1 MVGNMDDMKIPHP
14 QKRIYLD
21 SAATNLVDD
30 TVLDTAARFA
40 ALYRDTSLTTAD
52 VFHQQ
57 KASLGEARKAVARL
71 LGCDA
76 TEIALMQSTSHALGT
91 LSTVLPLEKGDNVLV
106 CDLEYQASV
115 VCWQAAMDRVGFE
128 LRQVTTKNGVVTP
141 DDFAACIDE
150 HTKVIL
156 LAAVQE
162 INGFRADVKAIGE
175 LAHAHN
181 CLFIVDGIQ
190 EAGALSVNVKE
201 LGMDFYCAGG
211 KKWLG
216 NPFGMGF
223 LYIRK
228 ELLESLKPPYYS
240 YYDIQVPE
248 EFGDYLSYLEDPRRH
263 PFDKYHLVKEASVF
277 ETGGYGNFL
286 GAQALGQA
294 IAVLEKQGIAAIEE
308 HNLELSR
315 YLYQELSAMGL
326 NLQSSGE
333 RRHMSSIVVFNID
346 GLPNQSVEK
355 ERRLLQYLRD
365 QNIFVTLRCST
376 GIGGIRVSFHY
387 YTQKQDI
394 DVLLDAV
401 KTFLNAL
408 KA

>member
-1 MVGNMDDMKIPHP
+1 MNKATNRV
-14 QKRIYLD
+14 YLD

-30 TVLDTAARFA
+30 AVLNLAAEFA
-40 ALYRDTSLTTAD
+40 GLYRNDELTTAD
-52 VFHQQ
+52 VFRQQ

-76 TEIALMQSTSHALGT
+76 SEIALMQSTSHALGT
-91 LSTVLPLEKGDNVLV
+91 LSTVLPLQKGDNVLV

-115 VCWQAAMDRVGFE
+115 VCWQAAMDRIGFE
-128 LRQVTTKNGVVTP
+128 LRQVPTKNGVVTV

-181 CLFIVDGIQ
+181 CLYIVDGIQ
-190 EAGALSVNVKE
+190 EAGALCVNVKE

-228 ELLESLKPPYYS
+228 ELLDQIQPPYYS

-248 EFGDYLSYLEDPRRH
+248 EFGDYLTYLEDPRRH
-263 PFDKYHLVKEASVF
+263 PFDKYRLAKEASVF

-286 GAQALGQA
+286 GAQALHRA
-294 IAVLEKQGIAAIEE
+294 ICVLEQQGMENIQT

-315 YLYQELSAMGL
+315 YLYEELSCMGL

-333 RRHMSSIVVFNID
+333 TRHMSSIVVFNFD
-346 GLPNQSVEK
+346 GLPNHSVEK
-355 ERRLLQYLRD
+355 ERRLLQYLRSK
-365 QNIFVTLRCST
+365 NIFVTLRCST

-387 YTQKQDI
+387 YTAKEEL
-394 DVLLDAV
+394 DVLLSAV
-401 KTFLNAL
+401 REFLEHQSE
-408 KA
+408 

>member
-1 MVGNMDDMKIPHP
+1 MMK
-14 QKRIYLD
+14 QATNRVYLD

-30 TVLDTAARFA
+30 SVLDVAVQFT
-40 ALYRDTSLTTAD
+40 ALYRDTDLTTAD
-52 VFHQQ
+52 VFRQQ
-57 KASLGEARKAVARL
+57 KVSLGEARKSVARL

-76 TEIALMQSTSHALGT
+76 SEIALMQSTSHALGT

-115 VCWQAAMDRVGFE
+115 VCWQAAMNRIGFE
-128 LRQVTTKNGVVTP
+128 LRQVPTKNGVVTSE
-141 DDFAACIDE
+141 DFEACIDE

-181 CLFIVDGIQ
+181 CLYIVDGIQ

-201 LGMDFYCAGG
+201 LGIDFYCAGG

-228 ELLESLKPPYYS
+228 ELLDDIQPPYYS

-248 EFGDYLSYLEDPRRH
+248 EFGDYLTYLEDPRRH
-263 PFDKYHLVKEASVF
+263 PFDKYRLVKEASVF

-286 GAQALGQA
+286 GAQALQQA
-294 IAVLEKQGIAAIEE
+294 ISVLEQQGIENIQA

-315 YLYQELSAMGL
+315 YLYEELSALGL

-333 RRHMSSIVVFNID
+333 IQHMSSIVVFNFD
-346 GLPNQSVEK
+346 GLPNHSVEK
-355 ERRLLQYLRD
+355 ERRLLQYLRSK
-365 QNIFVTLRCST
+365 NIFVTLRCST

-387 YTQKQDI
+387 YTTKQEI
-394 DVLLDAV
+394 DVLLAAV
-401 KTFLNAL
+401 REYLEKQR
-408 KA
+408 

>member
-1 MVGNMDDMKIPHP
+1 MMQAINRV
-14 QKRIYLD
+14 YLD

-30 TVLDTAARFA
+30 AVLDIAEQFT
-40 ALYRDTSLTTAD
+40 ALYRNTELTTAD
-52 VFHQQ
+52 VFRQQ

-76 TEIALMQSTSHALGT
+76 SEIALMQSTSHALGT

-115 VCWQAAMDRVGFE
+115 VCWQAAMNRVGFE
-128 LRQVTTKNGVVTP
+128 LRQVPTKNGVVTP
-141 DDFAACIDE
+141 EDFAACMDE

-181 CLFIVDGIQ
+181 CLYIVDGIQ
-190 EAGALSVNVKE
+190 EAGALSVNVKD

-223 LYIRK
+223 LYIRR
-228 ELLESLKPPYYS
+228 ELLDQIQPPYYS

-248 EFGDYLSYLEDPRRH
+248 EFGDYLTYLEDPRRH

-286 GAQALGQA
+286 GAQALHQA
-294 IAVLEKQGIAAIEE
+294 ICVLEKEGIEKIQA
-308 HNLELSR
+308 HNLGLSR
-315 YLYQELSAMGL
+315 YLYEELSAMGL
-326 NLQSSGE
+326 KLQSSGE
-333 RRHMSSIVVFNID
+333 TRHMSSIVVFNFD
-346 GLPNQSVEK
+346 GLPNNSVEK
-355 ERRLLQYLRD
+355 ERRLLQYLRSK
-365 QNIFVTLRCST
+365 NIFVTLRCST

-387 YTQKQDI
+387 YTQKQEIDI
-394 DVLLDAV
+394 L
-401 KTFLNAL
+401 LNAVREFL
-408 KA
+408 DDQSE

>member
-1 MVGNMDDMKIPHP
+1 MK
-14 QKRIYLD
+14 QSSERIYLD
-21 SAATNLVDD
+21 SAATNLVDHS
-30 TVLDTAARFA
+30 VLDMAAQFA
-40 ALYRDTSLTTAD
+40 ALYRNTELTTAD
-52 VFHQQ
+52 VFRQQ
-57 KASLGEARKAVARL
+57 KASLGQAREAVARL
-71 LGCDA
+71 LGCSP

-91 LSTVLPLEKGDNVLV
+91 LSSVLPLQKGDNVLV

-115 VCWQAAMDRVGFE
+115 VCWKAAMDRVGFE
-128 LRQVTTKNGVVTP
+128 LREVPTKNGVVTP
-141 DDFAACIDE
+141 EDFRACMDA

-181 CLFIVDGIQ
+181 CLYIVDGIQ

-223 LYIRK
+223 LYIRE
-228 ELLESLKPPYYS
+228 ELLNQLQPPYYS

-248 EFGDYLSYLEDPRRH
+248 EFGDYLTYLEDPRRH
-263 PFDKYHLVKEASVF
+263 PFDKYRLTKDASVF

-286 GAQALGQA
+286 GAQALNQA
-294 IAVLEKQGIAAIEE
+294 IAVLEKQGIRQIET
-308 HNLELSR
+308 HNLSLSQYLYEELSR
-315 YLYQELSAMGL
+315 MGL
-326 NLQSSGE
+326 NLQSSGNI
-333 RRHMSSIVVFNID
+333 RHMSSIVVFNID
-346 GLPNQSVEK
+346 GLPGNSVAK
-355 ERRLLQYLRD
+355 ERRLLQYLRER
-365 QNIFVTLRCST
+365 NIFVTLRCST

-387 YTQKQDI
+387 YTKKQEI
-394 DVLLDAV
+394 D
-401 KTFLNAL
+401 TFLAVVQEFL
-408 KA
+408 DHESV

>member
-1 MVGNMDDMKIPHP
+1 MNNTS
-14 QKRIYLD
+14 KRIYLD

-30 TVLDTAARFA
+30 AVLNLAAEFA
-40 ALYRDTSLTTAD
+40 GLYRNDELTTAD
-52 VFHQQ
+52 VFRQQ

-76 TEIALMQSTSHALGT
+76 SEIALMQSTSHALGT
-91 LSTVLPLEKGDNVLV
+91 LSTVLPLQKGDNVLV

-115 VCWQAAMDRVGFE
+115 VCWQAAMDRIGFE
-128 LRQVTTKNGVVTP
+128 LRQVPTKNGVVTV

-181 CLFIVDGIQ
+181 CLYIVDGIQ
-190 EAGALSVNVKE
+190 EAGALAVNVKE

-228 ELLESLKPPYYS
+228 ELLDQIKPPYYS

-248 EFGDYLSYLEDPRRH
+248 EFGDYLTYLEDPRRH
-263 PFDKYHLVKEASVF
+263 PFDKYRLAKDASVF

-286 GAQALGQA
+286 GAQALHQA
-294 IAVLEKQGIAAIEE
+294 ICVLEQQGMENIQA

-315 YLYQELSAMGL
+315 YLYDELSAMGL

-333 RRHMSSIVVFNID
+333 LPHMSSIVVFNFD
-346 GLPNQSVEK
+346 GLPSNSVEK
-355 ERRLLQYLRD
+355 ERRLLQYLRRK
-365 QNIFVTLRCST
+365 NIFVTLRCST

-387 YTQKQDI
+387 YTTKQEIDI
-394 DVLLDAV
+394 LLAAV
-401 KTFLNAL
+401 REFLENQSE
-408 KA
+408 